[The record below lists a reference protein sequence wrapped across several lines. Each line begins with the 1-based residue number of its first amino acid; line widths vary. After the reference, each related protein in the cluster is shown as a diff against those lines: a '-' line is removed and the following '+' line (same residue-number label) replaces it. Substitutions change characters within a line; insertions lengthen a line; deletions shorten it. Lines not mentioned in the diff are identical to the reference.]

1 MSHKLISD
9 FYEKFIV
16 MLLQYDFVHI
26 LITYSK

>member
-16 MLLQYDFVHI
+16 ILLQYDFVHI